1 MQIASDRLPWLG
13 ETYPWVCANLFT
25 SIRMSDQS
33 FPSPFSFSL
42 SHQIQPKNSNSY
54 ENISASSNKAK
65 QWLNDMQ
72 NHLAMAVPTRWWH
85 ILLSIKINIL
95 NQTSDFHQSR
105 KSLLMDY
112 KLKASHCYIWSEQL
126 CQFTCFW
133 NFWGLSL
140 IVCIDWSLN
149 TFIKLLIGI
158 PSLWNYSKTVVD
170 CEILTASTWQ
180 TFPSLLPS
188 RENT

>member
-1 MQIASDRLPWLG
+1 MIGWYAKPPCHGCSYTLM
-13 ETYPWVCANLFT
+13 TY
-25 SIRMSDQS
+25 
-33 FPSPFSFSL
+33 
-42 SHQIQPKNSNSY
+42 
-54 ENISASSNKAK
+54 
-65 QWLNDMQ
+65 
-72 NHLAMAVPTRWWH
+72 
-85 ILLSIKINIL
+85 LLSIKINIL

-112 KLKASHCYIWSEQL
+112 KLKASHCYKWSEQL
-126 CQFTCFW
+126 CQFTCFR
-133 NFWGLSL
+133 NFWGVSR

-149 TFIKLLIGI
+149 TFIKLMIGI

-188 RENT
+188 RENTKDIKSNTSSSSVIYKSRWRIPTEWIVFQ